1 MSARQLQCHGHSM
14 PSRGLRS
21 IKFFSD
27 LVNEAFAIGQ
37 VKEIAGHLAQRRRFD
52 RVPVLTPTV
61 MAGTGSESLA
71 LANDRSWHK
80 RTYRDA
86 CYFVRFGA

>member
-1 MSARQLQCHGHSM
+1 M

-52 RVPVLTPTV
+52 RVPVLVWQGLGRNPWLSLMTGPGTSGHTETPAILSAFGRRADIAV
-61 MAGTGSESLA
+61 A
-71 LANDRSWHK
+71 LTH
-80 RTYRDA
+80 
-86 CYFVRFGA
+86 V

>member
-1 MSARQLQCHGHSM
+1 MSARQLPRHGHSM

-52 RVPVLTPTV
+52 RVPVLVWQGLGRNPWLSLMTGPGTSGHTETP
-61 MAGTGSESLA
+61 AILSAS
-71 LANDRSWHK
+71 
-80 RTYRDA
+80 
-86 CYFVRFGA
+86 GA